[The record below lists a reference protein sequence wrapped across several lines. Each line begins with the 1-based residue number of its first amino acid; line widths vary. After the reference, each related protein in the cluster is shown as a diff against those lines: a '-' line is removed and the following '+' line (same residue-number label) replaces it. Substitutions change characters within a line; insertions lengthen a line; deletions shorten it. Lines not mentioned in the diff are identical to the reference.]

1 MRYRLPRGKFYGQP
15 LLRKDI
21 AGLTLTETFYSP
33 ELIIDEH
40 CHQSAFFCLIL
51 KGTYTEVYENR
62 IRECK
67 PLSLFF
73 HPANEVH
80 SNRIHK
86 GGSREFQIEFGP
98 DWANRI
104 PDSTV
109 LDHAAEFNNDQLP
122 LVAMRLY
129 REFHLADDISNL
141 AVEALMLELMV
152 LTFRSRRKREVNGKP
167 DWLLRTEKS
176 IHEHFTERLSVNDL
190 AGHVHV
196 HPAHLSVEFRKYHR
210 CSIGDYIR
218 DLRIK
223 RACQQLVN
231 SNQSLS
237 EMALDSGFYDQS
249 HFSRT
254 FKQVIGMTPA
264 QYRRQAP

>member
-1 MRYRLPRGKFYGQP
+1 
-15 LLRKDI
+15 
-21 AGLTLTETFYSP
+21 
-33 ELIIDEH
+33 
-40 CHQSAFFCLIL
+40 
-51 KGTYTEVYENR
+51 
-62 IRECK
+62 
-67 PLSLFF
+67 
-73 HPANEVH
+73 
-80 SNRIHK
+80 
-86 GGSREFQIEFGP
+86 
-98 DWANRI
+98 
-104 PDSTV
+104 
-109 LDHAAEFNNDQLP
+109 
-122 LVAMRLY
+122 MRLY